1 MQVRAYHG
9 DQVPQVGNYH
19 KYYGVRVGTALPP
32 ESPRTQL
39 RRCHVQDMPK
49 HRSNA
54 ETLIAD
60 VPPIE
65 VDGNMAVCEG
75 GALAWG
81 AALPCAC
88 PTHASLARRGAG
100 GGENGHPA
108 EWIQLDTRDGRL
120 PAVCKYCGLRYIK
133 KAGDDKAKAATKAA
147 LVANTFP

>member
-1 MQVRAYHG
+1 
-9 DQVPQVGNYH
+9 
-19 KYYGVRVGTALPP
+19 
-32 ESPRTQL
+32 
-39 RRCHVQDMPK
+39 DMPK

-75 GALAWG
+75 
-81 AALPCAC
+81 
-88 PTHASLARRGAG
+88 G